1 MTIEYSAE
9 LANTKATGGKKTQKF
24 VTLTYLISNSQ
35 ISIQKYLHYVL
46 LEWYGLN

>member
-9 LANTKATGGKKTQKF
+9 LATQSNREKTQKF

-35 ISIQKYLHYVL
+35 ISTEILTL
-46 LEWYGLN
+46 CAP